1 LCVLEMMMLVHRRVC
16 TALQHSA
23 DCQNRVGAKLS
34 LHELAQ
40 RKCCRIS
47 LVLQAHNVTFD
58 VAAAAATDKHAV
70 PLKEWASS
78 RYIMHLRGRSYS
90 ASLKLQ
96 MLLSSPVIAVLS
108 PCEEFYYGALVPG
121 KHFVQLPT
129 PLALATSKPVLD
141 AVMDGPAAEANAQR
155 IGAAGRIFVRDELSK
170 EVVDCYWAAALIRY
184 GRRYAELQA
193 VL

>member
-1 LCVLEMMMLVHRRVC
+1 MMPVRRRVQLC
-16 TALQHSA
+16 NTVQTVRS
-23 DCQNRVGAKLS
+23 RGGAKVS
-34 LHELAQ
+34 LHKLAS

-47 LVLQAHNVTFD
+47 RVLQAHNVTLD
-58 VAAAAATDKHAV
+58 LAAAAAIDKHAV
-70 PLKEWASS
+70 PLKEWANN

-108 PCEEFYYGALVPG
+108 PCQEFYYGALVPG

-129 PLALATSKPVLD
+129 PLVAATSKPVLD
-141 AVMDGPAAEANAQR
+141 AVMDGPEAEANAQR
-155 IGAAGRIFVRDELSK
+155 IGVAGRIFVRDELSK

-193 VL
+193 VR